1 MAREE
6 AGKLLPYNLAVDAII
21 TGGLPQHGP
30 CAQPPMVLGPLWA
43 PLGHRVPHP
52 PRVPSPPACVPMPW
66 YPNLHPSHGGCRA
79 PQETSIPLGSGLGCS
94 SQCRVSDWNQRALRM
109 KKPRAPF
116 VNWSLKNKTKKKTK
130 TKTKPTPNLHPAPRS
145 RSHCCC
151 HGVLA
156 PSAWC
161 GASCSVPSPG
171 TAVCPF
177 EVSLAARRA
186 LPCLF
191 MLLFA

>member
-30 CAQPPMVLGPLWA
+30 CAQPPTVLGPLWA

-52 PRVPSPPACVPMPW
+52 HVCHHHQPASPSRGTQTSI
-66 YPNLHPSHGGCRA
+66 HPGCRA

-177 EVSLAARRA
+177 EVSLAARHA